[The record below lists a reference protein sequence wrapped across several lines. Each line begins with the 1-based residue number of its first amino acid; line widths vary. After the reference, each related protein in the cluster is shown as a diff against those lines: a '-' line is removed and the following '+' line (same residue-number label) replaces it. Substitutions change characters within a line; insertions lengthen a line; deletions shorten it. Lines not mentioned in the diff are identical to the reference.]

1 MFLFPGWRDC
11 LCRNR
16 VDAYAAGNGGQQEAR
31 IFAFSTWYVFRLMN
45 CSPLRA
51 SGWQLRKLYRSNFW
65 LWIYAADATHS
76 FCGPY
81 EHFLDLQFRWPT
93 NRFFPPVAPHS
104 VGCEFLRL
112 LQYRGIVEEAVLDC
126 LGRPIFFD
134 LAVELAMERIQEK
147 IHTEEKT

>member
-1 MFLFPGWRDC
+1 
-11 LCRNR
+11 
-16 VDAYAAGNGGQQEAR
+16 
-31 IFAFSTWYVFRLMN
+31 
-45 CSPLRA
+45 
-51 SGWQLRKLYRSNFW
+51 
-65 LWIYAADATHS
+65 
-76 FCGPY
+76 
-81 EHFLDLQFRWPT
+81 
-93 NRFFPPVAPHS
+93 